1 MGCNRCVLGFR
12 VCLRDSLV
20 YMDPLGKVLA
30 HADLLHLLKLQK
42 SLRIPRSPKIPEF
55 KEYLGPGVPLRG
67 YIRDL

>member
-1 MGCNRCVLGFR
+1 M
-12 VCLRDSLV
+12 